1 MARTFELTTPLVDK
15 DGKPLLLFRAMQARE
30 ELGRLPELGISAL
43 SSQAEIDPR
52 EILGKK
58 VTVKME
64 LKGGGPP
71 REFNGHV
78 TRFGQGGTVGRLHEY
93 QLTLR
98 PWLWFL
104 TRTADCRIFQ
114 RKTAPEIVKEVLTD
128 KEYRSISAFADGDPL
143 AALTEKSKYPER
155 EYCVQYR
162 ETDFN
167 FVSRLLEE
175 EGIYYFF
182 VHQNGE
188 AQLKL
193 VDSLAGHKTLAQT
206 PTISYFPPHTQ
217 TRAEEEYIRSW
228 SFAQQI
234 QPGFVAIDDY
244 DLKNPK
250 ANLLV
255 TTGVVEDHEQAIFE
269 IYDYPGEYRNP
280 DTVTLEKIL
289 EQGEHYAS
297 ARVNELHAE
306 FDRAEAECNVRGASV
321 GGLFT
326 LKNAVRQD
334 QEREYLI
341 VAASYQLLDNAYETS
356 AIEQAGYDCRM
367 TLMPSLQTF
376 RPARVT
382 PEPRMD
388 GPQTAVVV
396 THRDPG
402 TNKDDD
408 ITCDEFGRVKVRFH
422 WDREHKGKNDEN
434 ASCFIRVAQPW
445 AGAKWGAIFLPRVGQ
460 EVLVDFLEGDP
471 DQPIII
477 GSVYNADQMPPYDLP
492 ANKTQSGI
500 KTRST
505 KEGTPAN
512 FNEIQFED
520 KKGHEQINIH
530 AEKDFNISVEHNMS
544 TTVDH
549 DDSQTV
555 KNNRSITVQ
564 GTHNETI
571 TKDTNITISKG
582 PYRLD
587 VQNNTYTH
595 HVNKAVTEWYD
606 ATQETHVWNDILI
619 QSGNAKITVNAKTE
633 VYLKCGTSFISIKDG
648 SITLSASKIEIL
660 GGDTVKAGVS
670 NQNVVLD
677 RQKVATSGAAINSS
691 AVGMHEIS
699 GALVKIN

>member
-1 MARTFELTTPLVDK
+1 MARTFELVTPLK
-15 DGKPLLLFRAMQARE
+15 DNQGNPLLLFRAMQARE
-30 ELGRLPELGISAL
+30 ELGRLPEFGISAL
-43 SSQAEIDPR
+43 SSQPEINPR

-64 LKGGGPP
+64 LKSGSAP
-71 REFNGHV
+71 REFNGLV

-93 QLTLR
+93 QLTVR

-114 RKTAPEIVKEVLTD
+114 KKTAPEIVKEVLTD

-143 AALTEKSKYPER
+143 AALTETSKYPER
-155 EYCVQYR
+155 EFCVQYR

-182 VHQNGE
+182 VHKNGD

-193 VDSLAGHKTLAQT
+193 VDSLAGHSPLPET
-206 PTISYFPPHTQ
+206 PTISYFPPHAQ
-217 TRAEEEYIRSW
+217 TRADEKYIRSW
-228 SFAQQI
+228 TFAQQI
-234 QPGFVAIDDY
+234 QPGFVALDDY

-255 TTGVVEDHEQAIFE
+255 TTGEVEEHELSDFE
-269 IYDYPGEYRNP
+269 VFDYPGEYRNP
-280 DTVTLEKIL
+280 DTVALEKIL
-289 EQGEHYAS
+289 EQGDHYAS

-306 FDRAEAECNVRGASV
+306 FDRAEAECNVRDAAV

-334 QEREYLI
+334 QDREYLI

-356 AIEQAGYDCRM
+356 PIEQAGYDCRM
-367 TLMPSLQTF
+367 TLMPSARTF

-396 THRDPG
+396 THGDE
-402 TNKDDD
+402 D
-408 ITCDEFGRVKVRFH
+408 ITCDEFGRIKVRFH

-434 ASCFIRVAQPW
+434 ASCFIRVAQTW

-505 KEGTPAN
+505 KQGTPTN
-512 FNEIQFED
+512 YNEVQFED

-530 AEKDFNISVEHNMS
+530 AEKDFNISVEHDMS

-571 TKDTNITISKG
+571 TKDTNITISTG
-582 PYRLD
+582 PYKLD
-587 VQNNTYTH
+587 VQKNTFTH
-595 HVNKAVTEWYD
+595 HTNGKVIEWFD
-606 ATQETHVWNDILI
+606 DDQATNVFKNINITSGATITITAQDEIL
-619 QSGNAKITVNAKTE
+619 
-633 VYLKCGTSFISIKDG
+633 LKCGTTFISLKKDG
-648 SITLSASKIEIL
+648 SITISGDNVQAL
-660 GGDTVKAGVS
+660 GGKTTKMGVG
-670 NQNVVLD
+670 NQNVVCDL
-677 RQKVATSGAAINSS
+677 QKVATAGAAINAS